1 MAAHASF
8 AKGQLLVA
16 AQTFSVDEGRASD
29 QLALCTFLRLEPGN
43 GPFPKVPP
51 LRPRV
56 FLLLLF
62 HPYPVD
68 INTSETSYCF
78 KMNIHHCFAS

>member
-51 LRPRV
+51 RASAHIAPFWEAWPPRASAHIAPFWEARPCWP
-56 FLLLLF
+56 F
-62 HPYPVD
+62 
-68 INTSETSYCF
+68 
-78 KMNIHHCFAS
+78 